1 MIYVKHTIVIY
12 YLLFIFYQRYLEIT
26 MVNCLVIFFIKFF
39 MSKGKIFSRQIIC
52 GYIKISELMRIHV
65 K

>member
-26 MVNCLVIFFIKFF
+26 MVNCLVIFFIEV
-39 MSKGKIFSRQIIC
+39 KIFSRQNIR
-52 GYIKISELMRIHV
+52 GYIKFSELMRIHV

>member
-1 MIYVKHTIVIY
+1 MIHVKHTIVIY

-26 MVNCLVIFFIKFF
+26 MVNCLVIFFIEFF
-39 MSKGKIFSRQIIC
+39 MSKVKIFPRQYIR
-52 GYIKISELMRIHV
+52 GYIKFSELMRIHV

>member
-26 MVNCLVIFFIKFF
+26 MVNCLAIFFIEFF
-39 MSKGKIFSRQIIC
+39 MSKVKIFSRQNIR
-52 GYIKISELMRIHV
+52 GYIKFSELMRIHV